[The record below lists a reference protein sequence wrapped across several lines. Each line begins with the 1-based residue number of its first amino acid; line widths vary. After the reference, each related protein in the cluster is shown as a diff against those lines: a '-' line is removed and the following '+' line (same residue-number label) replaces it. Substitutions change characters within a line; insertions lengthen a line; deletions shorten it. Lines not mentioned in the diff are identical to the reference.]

1 MTVCLDD
8 CPVHTNRVRHEAV
21 EPPPVMAPAPEEK
34 TEEEAGQRIAAHEQ
48 QMAEYRAEQERKEEA
63 RKAEYERQQKE
74 YEAEQRR
81 LEKLLKARVAMF
93 KRIIEQAPHPS
104 TALRCGSS
112 FACSSTSTSVLWV
125 R

>member
-1 MTVCLDD
+1 
-8 CPVHTNRVRHEAV
+8 
-21 EPPPVMAPAPEEK
+21 
-34 TEEEAGQRIAAHEQ
+34 
-48 QMAEYRAEQERKEEA
+48 MAEYRAEQERKEEA
-63 RKAEYERQQKE
+63 RKAEYERQHKE

-112 FACSSTSTSVLWV
+112 FACSFTSTSVLWV